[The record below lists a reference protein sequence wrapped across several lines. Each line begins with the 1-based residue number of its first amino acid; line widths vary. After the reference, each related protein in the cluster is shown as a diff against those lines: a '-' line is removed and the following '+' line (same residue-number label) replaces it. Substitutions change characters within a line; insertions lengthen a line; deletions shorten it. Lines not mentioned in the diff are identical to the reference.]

1 MPRKKRKIGF
11 YYLTLVNGSL
21 GLNESFRNIINY
33 INAQERVGRN
43 FNLGGNKFC
52 LLDNVAFYQNDNQ
65 TNIVFKSATHSYRP
79 NLIHRE
85 TVDERESPKDIREG
99 EIEKTHLVTNFVNN
113 DLILLL
119 EKHLYGISII
129 QFVKYLNFYG
139 SLLEDPIRFGYE
151 TIVKNDFLDEIE
163 SLSRVTCADVY
174 VDKQMLGGEAL
185 NYSQNLNE
193 VKHEVVISVKAR
205 KMESIADFARDT
217 FAFFNGGSQ
226 QIRRIRL
233 IGRNEDNNE
242 VIINTD
248 FIERQEYINP
258 LINDVTGELIT
269 NEVFN
274 EMNLAIQNF

>member
-1 MPRKKRKIGF
+1 MSRKKRKIGF
-11 YYLTLVNGSL
+11 YYLTLTSGNL
-21 GLNESFRNIINY
+21 ELNESFQNVINF
-33 INAQERVGRN
+33 INNQERVDRN

-52 LLDNVAFYQNDNQ
+52 LLDNVAFYQNNDQ
-65 TNIVFKSATHSYRP
+65 TNIIFKSATHSYRP

-99 EIEKTHLVTNFVNN
+99 EIEKTHIVTNFVNG

-119 EKHLYGISII
+119 EKHLYGLSIG

-139 SLLEDPIRFGYE
+139 SQMESPIRFSFE
-151 TIVKNDFLDEIE
+151 TVVKDDFLDEIE
-163 SLSRVTCADVY
+163 NLARVTCADVY

-185 NYSQNLNE
+185 NYSEHLNE

-217 FAFFNGGSQ
+217 FAFFNGGNQ

-233 IGRNEDNNE
+233 VGRNEDNNE

-258 LINDVTGELIT
+258 LINDITGELIT